1 MHLHAKLVTGLLLLL
16 GGISLSMVLTF
27 RLYLLPHVQVIEEEK
42 LNTDLTRAEQSIQ
55 RELSRLSVLAVD
67 WGYWDDTYTY
77 LENRNH
83 HYEKSNLT
91 SNLLSDLQVDLLT
104 IFDSRGNEVQHLTS
118 SKLTLADLTGSNIRG
133 GLNAPE
139 EQTVIQTRLGPML
152 ISSSPIMPSEGYAA
166 SRGTLVFGRLLDSAF
181 SAEQARITQLNL
193 LFSMVNGS
201 QAGGSRISFP
211 DDNTAFAQRIM
222 GLQNDGQH
230 LSVSVTKP
238 RPYYQEARRVVHF
251 TLIIMTIIGA
261 TVSFVA
267 YLFLKRTI
275 VNPILLLKRQADHFG
290 RSRQLQGFQPMSR
303 NDELGELSSSFIQM
317 AQQLA
322 KSQGAL
328 ERERARYLDASLTD
342 PLTQLRNRRYME
354 QYFAD
359 SHADQTPEPVFI
371 MMIDLD
377 HFKAVNDTH
386 GHDTG
391 DHVLRELAVIL
402 QKISREND
410 LVVRYGGEEFMLVCR
425 DAPETTA
432 CQMAERIRREVETF
446 TFCAE
451 QNPLKLTCSLGFFTC
466 LAGTQ
471 ATADDWQAM
480 VKVADLALYAA
491 KDGGRNTWVGLKV
504 DTCSHSLHLP
514 TQPQEVIRALH
525 NKVMTSCCQCGDSS
539 RIQWR

>member
-16 GGISLSMVLTF
+16 GGISLSMLLTL

-67 WGYWDDTYTY
+67 WGSWDDTYAY
-77 LENRNH
+77 MHDRNA
-83 HYEKSNLT
+83 HYESSNLT
-91 SNLLSDLQVDLLT
+91 DSLLPTLQVDLLM
-104 IFDSRGNEVQHLTS
+104 IIDNSGDAVQQITS
-118 SKLTLADLTGSNIRG
+118 SKLAESDVPYSALINA
-133 GLNAPE
+133 LNASQN
-139 EQTVIQTRLGPML
+139 QTVIHTPQGPLL
-152 ISSSPIMPSEGYAA
+152 IASSPVMPSEGYAA
-166 SRGTLVFGRLLDSAF
+166 PRGNMVFGRLLDAAF
-181 SAEQARITQLNL
+181 SAKQARITQLNL
-193 LFSMVNGS
+193 LFSMVDGD
-201 QAGGSRISFP
+201 QADTRISFP
-211 DDNTAFAQRIM
+211 DNNTAFAQRIM
-222 GLQNDGQH
+222 GLQHDGQH

-251 TLIIMTIIGA
+251 TLMIMTIIGA

-391 DHVLRELAVIL
+391 DQVLREMAAIL
-402 QKISREND
+402 QNISREND

-514 TQPQEVIRALH
+514 TQPQEVIRSLH

>member
-16 GGISLSMVLTF
+16 GGISLSMLLTF
-27 RLYLLPHVQVIEEEK
+27 HLYLLPHVQVIEEEK

-67 WGYWDDTYTY
+67 WGSWDDTYAY
-77 LENRNH
+77 MHDRNT
-83 HYEKSNLT
+83 HYESSNLT
-91 SNLLSDLQVDLLT
+91 NSLLPTLQVDLLM
-104 IFDSRGNEVQHLTS
+104 ILDNSGGAVQQITS
-118 SKLTLADLTGSNIRG
+118 SKLTRSDVPYSALISA
-133 GLNAPE
+133 LNTSQN
-139 EQTVIQTRLGPML
+139 QTVIHTPQGPLL
-152 ISSSPIMPSEGYAA
+152 IASSPVMPSEGYAA
-166 SRGTLVFGRLLDSAF
+166 PRGNMVFGRLLDAAF
-181 SAEQARITQLNL
+181 NAEQARITQLNL
-193 LFSMVNGS
+193 LFSMVDGD
-201 QAGGSRISFP
+201 QADTRINFP

-222 GLQNDGQH
+222 GLQHDGQH

-251 TLIIMTIIGA
+251 TLMIITIIGA

-377 HFKAVNDTH
+377 HFKSVNDTH

-391 DHVLRELAVIL
+391 DQVLREMAAIL
-402 QKISREND
+402 QKISRGND

-514 TQPQEVIRALH
+514 TQPQEVIRSLH